1 MKISSKI
8 LIALNKCFKAPI
20 HPFNL
25 QKEGIK
31 SHAMWQYEK
40 GADTIKF
47 YLKNG
52 FTQVGGVNKEYIEQ
66 LDISL
71 TEFGFEIE
79 V

>member
-1 MKISSKI
+1 MLVVDS
-8 LIALNKCFKAPI
+8 NKPA
-20 HPFNL
+20 
-25 QKEGIK
+25 
-31 SHAMWQYEK
+31 
-40 GADTIKF
+40 IKF